1 MSVLRGRHAN
11 ERYHRLVRAA
21 KPLGGFA
28 HTVRVTTQRARAQL
42 RHAEIDQAHR
52 AQLVALTELGLP
64 EGMAIRV
71 DGERG
76 VFLVR
81 GLGTDGS
88 ITCVG
93 GESGHWRSFRPEW
106 CYPATRINRRG
117 RSVPNT
123 LPVAQRGLRQEWLR
137 QRGLGRDLDLVNDD
151 CP

>member
-1 MSVLRGRHAN
+1 VSVLRGRHAN
-11 ERYHRLVRAA
+11 ERHHRLVRAA

-42 RHAEIDQAHR
+42 RHAEIDQAHQ

-106 CYPATRINRRG
+106 CYPATRVNRRG

-137 QRGLGRDLDLVNDD
+137 QRGLGRELGAVNPG

>member
-1 MSVLRGRHAN
+1 LA
-11 ERYHRLVRAA
+11 
-21 KPLGGFA
+21 GFA
-28 HTVRVTTQRARAQL
+28 HTVPVSTQRARAQL
-42 RHAEIDQAHR
+42 RHAEIEQAHQ
-52 AQLVALTELGLP
+52 AQLVALSELGLP

-117 RSVPNT
+117 RSVANT
-123 LPVAQRGLRQEWLR
+123 VPVAQRGLRQEWLR
-137 QRGLGRDLDLVNDD
+137 QRGLGRDLDLANND

>member
-1 MSVLRGRHAN
+1 
-11 ERYHRLVRAA
+11 
-21 KPLGGFA
+21 LGGPA
-28 HTVRVTTQRARAQL
+28 HTVCMSTQRARAQL
-42 RHAEIDQAHR
+42 RQAVLAEAHQ
-52 AQLVALTELGLP
+52 AQLVALTDLGLP

-76 VFLVR
+76 VFVVR
-81 GLGTDGS
+81 GLGADGS

-117 RSVPNT
+117 RSVANT
-123 LPVAQRGLRQEWLR
+123 VPAAQRGLRQEWLH
-137 QRGLGRDLDLVNDD
+137 QRGLGRNLGLENDE

>member
-1 MSVLRGRHAN
+1 M
-11 ERYHRLVRAA
+11 
-21 KPLGGFA
+21 GGFA
-28 HTVRVTTQRARAQL
+28 HTVRVNTQRARAQL
-42 RHAEIDQAHR
+42 RHAELAEAHQAHQ
-52 AQLVALTELGLP
+52 AQLVALTELGLM
-64 EGMAIRV
+64 GLMGRV

-117 RSVPNT
+117 RSVANT

>member
-1 MSVLRGRHAN
+1 MA
-11 ERYHRLVRAA
+11 
-21 KPLGGFA
+21 GFA
-28 HTVRVTTQRARAQL
+28 HTVPVSTQRARAQL
-42 RHAEIDQAHR
+42 RHAEIEQAHQAHQ
-52 AQLVALTELGLP
+52 AQLVALSELGLP

-88 ITCVG
+88 VTCVG

-117 RSVPNT
+117 RCVPNT
-123 LPVAQRGLRQEWLR
+123 LPAAQRGLRQEWLR
-137 QRGLGRDLDLVNDD
+137 QRGLGRDLDLANND